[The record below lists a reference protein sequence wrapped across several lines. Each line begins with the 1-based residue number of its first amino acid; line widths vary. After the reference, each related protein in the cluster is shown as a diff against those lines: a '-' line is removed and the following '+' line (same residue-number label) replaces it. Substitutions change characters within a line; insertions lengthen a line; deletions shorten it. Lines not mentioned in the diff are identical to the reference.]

1 MAVLNMVLIHGW
13 TSDESIWQETQNY
26 LDQRYRVYTL
36 NLPIAKDID
45 SYRDAVI
52 GLIEK
57 NGLDQVILVG
67 WSMGALV
74 AVQVAHQL
82 PIKVQGL
89 ILVSGTSRFLADSQ
103 CGIPELGGEST
114 VKYGQFEQE
123 SVTLTDAYM
132 GGIPAALIV
141 RMKKRLSKNC
151 QQTIND
157 FNKLMFSPQ
166 EQAQGLAVEII
177 DSALSRGR
185 TWDLIEAQA
194 GLDYLAVADV
204 RAELKGITC
213 PTLLLH
219 GEQDE
224 ICPIGGAEF
233 IQRQIPCAQLIIYP
247 GVGHIPFLT
256 NFEGFHQ
263 ALERWLASY
272 DNK

>member
-1 MAVLNMVLIHGW
+1 MAVQNIVLIHGW
-13 TSDESIWQETQNY
+13 TSDESIWQEIQDY

-36 NLPIAKDID
+36 NLPISKNIY

-52 GLIEK
+52 ELIEQ

-74 AVQVAHQL
+74 AIQVAHQL
-82 PIKVQGL
+82 PHKVQGL
-89 ILVSGTSRFLADSQ
+89 LLVSGTSRFLADPQSR
-103 CGIPELGGEST
+103 IPDLGGENT
-114 VKYGQFEQE
+114 VKYEHFEQE
-123 SVTLTDAYM
+123 SVTSSEAYM

-151 QQTIND
+151 EQTITN

-166 EQAQGLAVEII
+166 EQAQGLAGEII
-177 DSALSRGR
+177 DKDLSRGR

-194 GLDYLAVADV
+194 GLDFLAEADV

-219 GEQDE
+219 GDQDE

-233 IQRQIPCAQLIIYP
+233 IRRQIPCAQLIIYP

-256 NFEGFHQ
+256 NFKGFHR
-263 ALERWLASY
+263 ALEGWLASY
-272 DNK
+272 DDK

>member
-1 MAVLNMVLIHGW
+1 MAVQNIVLIHGW
-13 TSDESIWQETQNY
+13 ASDESIWQETQNY

-36 NLPIAKDID
+36 NLPMAKNID

-52 GLIEK
+52 GLIEQ
-57 NGLDQVILVG
+57 NGLDQVILAG

-74 AVQVAHQL
+74 AIQVAHQL
-82 PIKVQGL
+82 PHKVQGL
-89 ILVSGTSRFLADSQ
+89 LLVSGTSRFLAGYDHFAQ
-103 CGIPELGGEST
+103 A
-114 VKYGQFEQE
+114 
-123 SVTLTDAYM
+123 SVPLTEAYM
-132 GGIPAALIV
+132 GGIPSALIV
-141 RMKKRLSKNC
+141 RMKKRLNKNC
-151 QQTIND
+151 EQTITD

-166 EQAQGLAVEII
+166 EQARGLAGEII
-177 DSALSRGR
+177 TRALNHGR

-194 GLDYLAVADV
+194 GLDYLAEADV

-247 GVGHIPFLT
+247 GVGHIPFLA
-256 NFEGFHQ
+256 NFEGFHRD
-263 ALERWLASY
+263 LEGWLASY